1 MREKKIYCGKHYR
14 EVDIYM
20 DKYGI
25 SLTNADGSMKT
36 FREVIDNLRSSLG
49 GLSES
54 EQVAAATAIF
64 GKESFAGMLAI
75 VNASDADFKKLSDS
89 VNNAAGAAERMAQIK
104 LDNFEG
110 KVTLLKS
117 AFEGLQI
124 ALGDALLPTFTQGA
138 EKAAELISKLTEF
151 INANPELVRTIVK
164 VTAGLLAFKAAAL
177 TAKLGFLELKGGVL
191 TIQKVMALFKGKT
204 ALAGVEAVGF
214 AGKVKGVAKSVTG
227 YFGGIGSAAGGVGR
241 AFGQM
246 FSGTKI
252 GGAFSKIGG
261 AAGGVFSKMFSG

>member
-1 MREKKIYCGKHYR
+1 MIDNQRAALR
-14 EVDIYM
+14 YM

-124 ALGDALLPTFTQGA
+124 ALGDALLRRDRWAGMS
-138 EKAAELISKLTEF
+138 ISQ
-151 INANPELVRTIVK
+151 NPR
-164 VTAGLLAFKAAAL
+164 
-177 TAKLGFLELKGGVL
+177 
-191 TIQKVMALFKGKT
+191 
-204 ALAGVEAVGF
+204 
-214 AGKVKGVAKSVTG
+214 
-227 YFGGIGSAAGGVGR
+227 R
-241 AFGQM
+241 R
-246 FSGTKI
+246 
-252 GGAFSKIGG
+252 
-261 AAGGVFSKMFSG
+261 

>member
-1 MREKKIYCGKHYR
+1 
-14 EVDIYM
+14 M

-110 KVTLLKS
+110 TIVNRLHDLTLDIFQHIQEANELDLADPQEYRERRYEQKKALTECKTVLFLIELS
-117 AFEGLQI
+117 FE
-124 ALGDALLPTFTQGA
+124 
-138 EKAAELISKLTEF
+138 KELISSEQCAEWTRHVM
-151 INANPELVRTIVK
+151 NVK
-164 VTAGLLAFKAAAL
+164 NMTAKWRKQDRERFAAL
-177 TAKLGFLELKGGVL
+177 
-191 TIQKVMALFKGKT
+191 QQNR
-204 ALAGVEAVGF
+204 
-214 AGKVKGVAKSVTG
+214 
-227 YFGGIGSAAGGVGR
+227 GITPR
-241 AFGQM
+241 R
-246 FSGTKI
+246 
-252 GGAFSKIGG
+252 
-261 AAGGVFSKMFSG
+261 